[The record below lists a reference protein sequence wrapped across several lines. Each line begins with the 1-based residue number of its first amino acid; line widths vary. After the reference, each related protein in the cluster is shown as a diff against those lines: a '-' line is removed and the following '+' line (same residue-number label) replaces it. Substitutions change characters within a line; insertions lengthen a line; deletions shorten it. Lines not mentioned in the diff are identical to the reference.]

1 MSFPIRCMA
10 CGNTGKVSGE
20 TLVKAASGAVLRCN
34 ACQSTDL
41 DLDTKTAELGEP
53 ERRECPECNTANC
66 YANGYCPQCD
76 KVTLGDKREGARKHA
91 GPRPEPV
98 ILDDGPGDRIVWVT
112 GMGESPDWNGTRPPG
127 SYWSTPRTR
136 VRAFGRDDAIAKF
149 EAYWTAQGWNR
160 VKGHDTHELPIEWSE
175 RAWERDKTSAKTAS
189 GDFEEGIAR
198 IKSETDP
205 AVLTKMI
212 EQNWN
217 LRGLGVDF
225 ATQDILEAQDNAAYE
240 RLRELSASRKTAGV
254 EFSSGGSDKQV
265 MIYLDGE
272 VQGYIYQQ
280 DLNERN
286 PDPSWHIHNSGGRL
300 LGDLHGRRFSTLD
313 AAKDAVRKAE
323 VLMSSASK
331 TAAEVIPNGTRVHV
345 VQDVYGVMFNF
356 DGEVVG
362 GNYMGDRVTSYT
374 VRPDN
379 SDGSPGYGNTTV
391 QANDLRAIA
400 SLRKRAISDAQ
411 VRSLAAAWH
420 GGQSSPLYALT
431 SSGAIIE
438 GCAEEVDLCIAEAQR
453 SAPADVPALKSL
465 LDYVKLNGVR
475 GPQQGWS
482 NLWDD
487 SWQTLAS
494 KTAAKIPPE
503 AVEKMRAAISQ
514 IDSPE
519 WREKYRNGDYP
530 RADSTKD
537 VNKRYRWDLL
547 WAACSRGLLPQF
559 YPTELY
565 DTYNVNDSHI
575 DTALRNI
582 VPPIDG
588 TTASKS
594 ATFQTVLRDILSTNP
609 GLDRRTAQRVAHK
622 TVQVMTKQA
631 DSWRGKCSAPG
642 CNRDAD
648 TIDYGDQG
656 RYEYPVCW
664 QHAGKTPG
672 AEPSG
677 NGFFKGP
684 EDY

>member
-1 MSFPIRCMA
+1 
-10 CGNTGKVSGE
+10 
-20 TLVKAASGAVLRCN
+20 
-34 ACQSTDL
+34 
-41 DLDTKTAELGEP
+41 
-53 ERRECPECNTANC
+53 
-66 YANGYCPQCD
+66 
-76 KVTLGDKREGARKHA
+76 
-91 GPRPEPV
+91 
-98 ILDDGPGDRIVWVT
+98 
-112 GMGESPDWNGTRPPG
+112 
-127 SYWSTPRTR
+127 
-136 VRAFGRDDAIAKF
+136 
-149 EAYWTAQGWNR
+149 
-160 VKGHDTHELPIEWSE
+160 
-175 RAWERDKTSAKTAS
+175 
-189 GDFEEGIAR
+189 
-198 IKSETDP
+198 
-205 AVLTKMI
+205 
-212 EQNWN
+212 
-217 LRGLGVDF
+217 
-225 ATQDILEAQDNAAYE
+225 
-240 RLRELSASRKTAGV
+240 
-254 EFSSGGSDKQV
+254 
-265 MIYLDGE
+265 
-272 VQGYIYQQ
+272 
-280 DLNERN
+280 
-286 PDPSWHIHNSGGRL
+286 
-300 LGDLHGRRFSTLD
+300 
-313 AAKDAVRKAE
+313 
-323 VLMSSASK
+323 MSSASK

-400 SLRKRAISDAQ
+400 SLRKQAISDAQ

-487 SWQTLAS
+487 SWQTLASKTAAKIPPEAVEKMRAAISQIDSPEWREKYRNGDYPRADSTKDVNKRYRWDLLWAACSRGLLPQFYPTELYDTYNVNDSHIDTALRNIVPPIDGTTAS